1 MSTATMTHGAP
12 TVERKYPPISEI
24 CVAVLILMVVG
35 GVFVAAHLPAHVSMT
50 LPTIL
55 ITAAGLLLV
64 ATMFI
69 LSRIPVFAWASFFK
83 VARWTFLAEGIV
95 AGILEYIFIFDGTR
109 GSDLALMTSA
119 LVIFVL
125 DLSVL
130 FGFSVAR
137 YQDE

>member
-12 TVERKYPPISEI
+12 TVERKFPRISEI

-35 GVFVAAHLPAHVSMT
+35 GVFVAAHLPNHVAMT
-50 LPTIL
+50 LPTVL
-55 ITAAGLLLV
+55 ITAAGLLLI
-64 ATMFI
+64 ANMFI

-95 AGILEYIFIFDGTR
+95 AGILEYIFVFDGTR
-109 GSDLALMTSA
+109 GSVLVLMTSA

-137 YQDE
+137 YQEE

>member
-1 MSTATMTHGAP
+1 MSTETMTHAAP
-12 TVERKYPPISEI
+12 PAERKFPPISEI

-50 LPTIL
+50 LPTFL
-55 ITAAGLLLV
+55 IATAGLLLIANV
-64 ATMFI
+64 LI
-69 LSRIPVFAWASFFK
+69 LARIPAFAWASFYK

-95 AGILEYIFIFDGTR
+95 AGILEYIFVFDGTR
-109 GSDLALMTSA
+109 GSVLVLMTSA

-137 YQDE
+137 YQEE